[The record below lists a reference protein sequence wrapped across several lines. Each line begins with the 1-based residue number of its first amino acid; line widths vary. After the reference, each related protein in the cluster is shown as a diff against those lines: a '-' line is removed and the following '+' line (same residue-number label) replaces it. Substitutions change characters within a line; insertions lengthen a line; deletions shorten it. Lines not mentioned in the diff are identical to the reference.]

1 MFGRYFGFLAVWIS
15 AVAAVQAEPAMWIVR
30 DHDSTIYLIGT
41 VHVLRPEMLWNSE
54 KVMKALGESTELWVE
69 VVEPE
74 DPAIMA
80 TLMQKY
86 GVDTAKPLS
95 KKLNAKQ
102 KEKLAKVA
110 KTFGMPP
117 AMFEPMKPWLA
128 ATMLT
133 VVQAQKAGYDPKAG
147 VEQVLQ
153 AQAEKEGDKILSLET
168 IEQQVSFFSELSEAE
183 QLAFLE
189 QSLDDAEEGIA
200 LLDQLAKAWSEGDN
214 ETLSRVMVD
223 ELKGKAPNV
232 YDKLLVQR
240 NIRWTQKIQQM
251 LHGSGVHQIAVG
263 AGHLVGPDS
272 VQAQLAKR
280 GIKAEPY

>member
-1 MFGRYFGFLAVWIS
+1 
-15 AVAAVQAEPAMWIVR
+15 MWVIR

-41 VHVLRPEMLWNSE
+41 VHVLRPDMVWNSE

-69 VVEPE
+69 VVEPD
-74 DPAIMA
+74 DPSIMA
-80 TLMQKY
+80 LLMQKH
-86 GVDTAKPLS
+86 GLDTAKPLS

-110 KTFGMPP
+110 KTYGMPA

-133 VVQAQKAGYDPKAG
+133 IVQAQKAGYDPKAG

-168 IEQQVSFFSELSEAE
+168 IEQQMSFFSELSEAE

-189 QSLDDAEEGIA
+189 QSLDDAEEGVA
-200 LLDQLAKAWSEGDN
+200 LLDQLAKAWSEGDM
-214 ETLSRVMVD
+214 ETISRFMVD
-223 ELKGKAPNV
+223 ELKGEAPNV

-251 LHGSGVHQIAVG
+251 LHGAGVHQIAVG